1 MEQNRRTFLRLA
13 VGAGLTPLLA
23 ACATSHQPRTTGRPV
38 MIPPEPTDGFELP
51 PEVRD
56 WTPRGGTL
64 AGAVGAI
71 PRSRWAQADPIASR
85 MNKLG
90 SVQRITVH
98 HEGMT
103 RVEFTGISQVAD
115 RLDLVRRSHLQR
127 MAAGDIGYHFVIDR
141 AGRIWEGRPIEYQG
155 AHVKYH
161 NRRNLG
167 VMVMGNFDVQSPSD
181 AQMTSLEMF
190 LRTARTHYDVA
201 IDDVFTHQE
210 LGPTACPG
218 RSLQRHMVEIR
229 RDGTLA

>member
-1 MEQNRRTFLRLA
+1 
-13 VGAGLTPLLA
+13 
-23 ACATSHQPRTTGRPV
+23 
-38 MIPPEPTDGFELP
+38 
-51 PEVRD
+51 
-56 WTPRGGTL
+56 
-64 AGAVGAI
+64 
-71 PRSRWAQADPIASR
+71 